1 MSSNVSRYESV
12 EEMEM
17 KALDDNRAR
26 CEFFKHFQFDPN
38 RKIGSVSV
46 VDEVY
51 YCLMLSGM
59 FINGVCLHKD
69 WISKQYIWYK

>member
-1 MSSNVSRYESV
+1 
-12 EEMEM
+12 M

-46 VDEVY
+46 LDEVY
-51 YCLMLSGM
+51 YSMMLSGL
-59 FINGVCLHKD
+59 FVNSVCLYKD
-69 WISKQYIWYK
+69 WSSAQYIRYK